1 MNTIAL
7 ICIICGGILLLFIVA
22 IIFIR
27 RSNKKRFQ
35 RLQEN
40 LNKYK
45 EENKNFEKDN
55 KITLSK
61 EPEAPQNESVTQE
74 TREPA
79 DIKLENTQ
87 QENTEK
93 SQQPIIEEYDGWH
106 DEPKEYK
113 RKPQSISNEDF
124 FKDEL
129 RKFIETNEKS
139 KKKPDKTD
147 DFEDFMNEHAY
158 SRRIFN
164 KDLLSKIR
172 DLPPEIKAVIL
183 SNVFNK
189 YDD

>member
-7 ICIICGGILLLFIVA
+7 LCIICGGILLLFIVA

-45 EENKNFEKDN
+45 EENKNFEQDN

-61 EPEAPQNESVTQE
+61 EPEAPQNENIIQE
-74 TREPA
+74 INEPA
-79 DIKLENTQ
+79 GIKLENTQ